1 MPCTPAPVGS
11 VISLADRVTLA
22 FKDCLGKP
30 HRKTYRIGDEREPK
44 DRSEGLKPDSVWAKI
59 LLGKKRG
66 AFVTLPLPELNTL
79 EAEIIL
85 ICR

>member
-22 FKDCLGKP
+22 FKDCLGK
-30 HRKTYRIGDEREPK
+30 RRSKTYRIGDEHEPEEW
-44 DRSEGLKPDSVWAKI
+44 SEVLKPNSVWAKI